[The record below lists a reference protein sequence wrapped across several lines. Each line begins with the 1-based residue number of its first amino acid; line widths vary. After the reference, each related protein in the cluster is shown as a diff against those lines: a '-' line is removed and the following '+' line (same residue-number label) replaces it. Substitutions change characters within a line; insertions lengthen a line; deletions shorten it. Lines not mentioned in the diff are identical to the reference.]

1 MSTKL
6 YVSNLPLSATAEV
19 LITRFCK
26 FGAVVSVVLEPIAR
40 ARRRGAF
47 VEMETSSAAHQA
59 IAALN
64 LSDLDGRLISVFLAL
79 GSGQKALSCAS

>member
-19 LITRFCK
+19 LTTRFGK
-26 FGAVVSVVLEPIAR
+26 FGDVVSVVLEPITHAS
-40 ARRRGAF
+40 RRGAF
-47 VEMETSSAAHQA
+47 VVMNTNGDARKA

-64 LSDLDGRLISVFLAL
+64 LSDLDGRLISVFLAPVAAK
-79 GSGQKALSCAS
+79 SAL

>member
-6 YVSNLPLSATAEV
+6 YVSNLPLSATAEL

-26 FGAVVSVVLEPIAR
+26 FGDVLSVVLEPVAR
-40 ARRRGAF
+40 AHRRGAF
-47 VEMETSSAAHQA
+47 VEMDTRSAAHQA

-79 GSGQKALSCAS
+79 SGVPKSAS